1 MTDLD
6 LGALM
11 QQAQQVKEQMEY
23 LQKGLA
29 EQKVEGTAGAGMVK
43 VVATGDQRLVSVD
56 IDPSVL
62 PAKDAGAD
70 DREMLQDLVVAAV
83 NNALEKSRAL
93 AKERMGS
100 MLPPGVMPDGF
111 PGL

>member
-1 MTDLD
+1 MSEFD

-23 LQKGLA
+23 LQKGLS
-29 EQKVEGTAGAGMVK
+29 EQKVEGTSGAGMVK
-43 VVATGDQRLVSVD
+43 VIATGDQKVVSVT

-62 PAKDAGAD
+62 SEEP
-70 DREMLQDLVVAAV
+70 ELVQDLVVAAV
-83 NNALEKSRAL
+83 NNALEKAREI
-93 AKERMGS
+93 AKERMSS
-100 MLPPGVMPDGF
+100 MLPPGFDGGI